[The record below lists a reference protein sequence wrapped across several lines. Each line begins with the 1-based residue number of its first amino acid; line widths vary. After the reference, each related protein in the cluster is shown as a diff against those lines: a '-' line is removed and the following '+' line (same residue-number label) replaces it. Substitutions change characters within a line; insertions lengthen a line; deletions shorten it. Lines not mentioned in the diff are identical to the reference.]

1 MAKTET
7 KTNTLTETKPETE
20 TNTATEFKTEPIQEK
35 LNSRKINMQFED
47 AMHRAIKQGKKFK
60 LIRKT
65 YVNEEKNKRYNVY
78 SSFIVLPG
86 SRQGYREVQLLP
98 EIGYVDKDAGKN
110 ERTMRNQASYELLEW
125 LYDCGQGLSLVCKE
139 EFDSKSQK
147 VIYVYNA
154 EAVDFNGVALY
165 VPLVPRTSGE
175 KIFIQAAFCGYGLCR
190 DFNDSDIGVIP
201 GLAEALAE
209 ELTPGEI
216 IMDN

>member
-1 MAKTET
+1 MTKTEMKTET
-7 KTNTLTETKPETE
+7 KTETKKV
-20 TNTATEFKTEPIQEK
+20 NA
-35 LNSRKINMQFED
+35 RKINMQFEE
-47 AMHRAIKQGKKFK
+47 AMQRAIKQGKKFK

-65 YVNEEKNKRYNVY
+65 FVNEDKNKRYNVY

-98 EIGYVDKDAGKN
+98 EIGYLGKDAGKN
-110 ERTMRNQASYELLEW
+110 ERTMRNQSSYELLEW

-139 EFDSKSQK
+139 EFDAKSQK
-147 VIYVYNA
+147 VIYVYHA

-175 KIFIQAAFCGYGLCR
+175 EIFIQAAFCGYGLCR

-209 ELTPGEI
+209 ELTPGELI
-216 IMDN
+216 IDN